1 MQKIDYSCLNL
12 KRNNLCSHQVSYC
25 TSSTAITLYTMKNQI
40 GINLN
45 CFNVSAAGL
54 FVIVYGNQAGLY
66 QQLLFD
72 HCYGG
77 FSTHQPTRAAEAEF
91 RVRKQIV
98 LGLGERK
105 HRGIF
110 FHGLSEEPHKW
121 D

>member
-1 MQKIDYSCLNL
+1 MNL
-12 KRNNLCSHQVSYC
+12 KGNNLCSHQMSHC
-25 TSSTAITLYTMKNQI
+25 NCSAATTLYTIKNQI

-45 CFNVSAAGL
+45 CFNVSAARL
-54 FVIVYGNQAGLY
+54 FVIVYGNQAGLF

-98 LGLGERK
+98 L
-105 HRGIF
+105 
-110 FHGLSEEPHKW
+110 
-121 D
+121 